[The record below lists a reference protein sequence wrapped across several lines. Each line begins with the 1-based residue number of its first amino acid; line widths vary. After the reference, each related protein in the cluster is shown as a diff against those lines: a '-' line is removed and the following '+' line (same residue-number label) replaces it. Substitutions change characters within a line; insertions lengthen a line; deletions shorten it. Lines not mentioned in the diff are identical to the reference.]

1 MPVEVGKCA
10 WHSMLVVLNK
20 QIRRHKKNTDNNE
33 MCILIILLRYQNK
46 EGYSSKTKVNLS
58 KVNICLLHI
67 VIIQQINK
75 KLWKICKQVY
85 IVLYF
90 CFLSDTII

>member
-1 MPVEVGKCA
+1 
-10 WHSMLVVLNK
+10 MLVALNE
-20 QIRRHKKNTDNNE
+20 QICLHNRNTDDNE
-33 MCILIILLRYQNK
+33 MCILIILRIK

-75 KLWKICKQVY
+75 K
-85 IVLYF
+85 
-90 CFLSDTII
+90 